1 MTTRIRRGHGLRL
14 AAALLA
20 VAGFSTS
27 TAEGAASTLYVDRAS
42 PACSDSGPGSQS
54 QPFCTI
60 GAGAAVVAAGQTVQ
74 VASGTYPEAV
84 RVTRAGAAGAPIVFT
99 SAPGADVTLTG
110 ATDGFA
116 LSGASWVT
124 VNGFTITGTVS
135 YGINVSGGS
144 HVTISNTHVSQSGHP
159 VQGQIAAGIRLSGVS
174 DSLVS
179 RNVSDHNSDY
189 GIAVVG
195 GSTGVVVSHNQTF
208 NNSRVYER
216 ATAGIRIYQSVG
228 NTVDGNITHDN
239 QDSGIECYPG
249 ANSTL
254 VINNVSYNNGDHGID
269 NLTAIGERIIGNT
282 VFHNVTAGINVEGG
296 STGATVANNISVDN
310 GIKSPRTHSDIR
322 IEHGSTAGTTVDYD
336 LVHLS
341 TPDTLLIWD
350 SVSYSTLAA
359 FQQASGQETHGVVAD
374 PQWRSPGGGDF
385 HLTAGSS
392 AIDSA
397 NSGAS
402 GAPSVDVEGNGRRDD
417 PGTPDTG
424 AGPRSYDDR
433 GAYEFGGS
441 TQDQPPAATL
451 AVTPSAGRAPLQV
464 TADASG
470 SADTDATPIQSYSF
484 DFGDGSA
491 PTGPQA
497 APTANHTFADPGTF
511 TVTVTVTDTAGLA
524 STVTAT
530 VSVAAPAD
538 NPPVAALAVTP
549 SSGPAPLQVAADAS
563 GSSDPDA
570 TPIQSYGFDFG
581 DGSVPTGPQPGA
593 TAAHTYTADGTYTV
607 AVTVTDT
614 AGQSSTAHADVTVGS
629 SQNLVANPGFE
640 AGLTGWNT
648 SGSGTGVTI
657 ARVSDAHSGSFAGE
671 LANTSTSPAS
681 CTLNDSPN
689 WVRTTVSGTYTGSFW
704 VKAPTAGATLKVRF
718 REYDGT
724 TNAGSVTAQF
734 TLTTSWQHVFVN
746 YAPSVL
752 GSTLDF
758 NAYISSAP
766 PGTCF
771 TADDVDISVT

>member
-20 VAGFSTS
+20 VWAFSTS
-27 TAEGAASTLYVDRAS
+27 TAEGAASTLYVDRAN

-60 GAGAAVVAAGQTVQ
+60 GAGAALVTAGQTVQ
-74 VASGTYPEAV
+74 VASGTYPEVV
-84 RVTRAGAAGAPIVFT
+84 RVARSGAAGASIVFT
-99 SAPGADVTLTG
+99 SAPGAAVTLTG
-110 ATDGFA
+110 ASNGFA
-116 LSGASWVT
+116 LSSVSWVT

-135 YGINVSGGS
+135 NGINVSGGS
-144 HVTISNTHVSQSGHP
+144 HVTLSNNHVSQAGHP

-208 NNSRVYER
+208 NNSRAYER

-228 NTVDGNITHDN
+228 NTVDGNVTHDN

-249 ANSTL
+249 ANNTL

-269 NLTAIGERIIGNT
+269 NLTATGERIIGNT

-336 LVHLS
+336 LVYLS

-359 FQQASGQETHGVVAD
+359 FQQASGQETRGVVAD
-374 PQWRSPGGGDF
+374 PQWQNQSGGDF
-385 HLTAGSS
+385 RLTAGSP
-392 AIDSA
+392 AVDSA
-397 NSGAS
+397 NSGAN

-417 PGTPDTG
+417 PGTPNTG
-424 AGPRSYDDR
+424 AGPRTYDDR
-433 GAYEFGGS
+433 GAYEFGGT
-441 TQDQPPAATL
+441 TQDRPPAAAL
-451 AVTPSAGRAPLQV
+451 AVTPSSGPAPLQV

-470 SADTDATPIQSYSF
+470 STDTDATPIQSYSF

-497 APTANHTFADPGTF
+497 APTANHTFAGPGTF

-524 STVTAT
+524 STATAT
-530 VSVAAPAD
+530 VNAAAPAD

-549 SSGPAPLQVAADAS
+549 ASGPPPLQVTADAS
-563 GSSDPDA
+563 RSTDTDA
-570 TPIQSYGFDFG
+570 TPIQSYSFDFG
-581 DGSVPTGPQPGA
+581 DGSAPTGPQASA
-593 TAAHTYTADGTYTV
+593 TADHTYTAAGMYTV
-607 AVTVTDT
+607 TVTVTDT
-614 AGQSSTAHADVTVGS
+614 VGQSATARVAVTVGS
-629 SQNLVANPGFE
+629 SQSLVGNPGFE
-640 AGLTGWNT
+640 GGLTGWNT
-648 SGSGTGVTI
+648 SGSGTGVMLTQ
-657 ARVSDAHSGSFAGE
+657 VSDGHSGAFAAQ
-671 LANTSTSPAS
+671 LANTSTAATS

-689 WVRTTVSGTYTGSFW
+689 WVKTTVAGTYTGSLW
-704 VKAPTAGATLKVRF
+704 VKAPTAGAILKVRF

-734 TLTTSWQHVFVN
+734 TLTTSWQQVSVR
-746 YAPSVL
+746 YTPSVP

-758 NAYISSAP
+758 SAYISSAP

-771 TADDVDISVT
+771 TVDDVDIHVT